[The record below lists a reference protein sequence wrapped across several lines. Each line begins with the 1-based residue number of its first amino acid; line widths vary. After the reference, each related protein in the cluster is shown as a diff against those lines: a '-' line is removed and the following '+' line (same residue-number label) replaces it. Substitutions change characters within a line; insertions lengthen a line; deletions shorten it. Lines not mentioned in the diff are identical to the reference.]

1 MKKAVPIKLRKA
13 IKESIYGVIGLEDSS
28 SSEETPNSI
37 AKTTRG
43 RPIGKKQAKI
53 ARRKSGD
60 EDFNEAMADMVQSR
74 KDAVEERKLS
84 REKRCRGRKEEGG
97 GR

>member
-37 AKTTRG
+37 AKTTK
-43 RPIGKKQAKI
+43 GKT
-53 ARRKSGD
+53 
-60 EDFNEAMADMVQSR
+60 NW
-74 KDAVEERKLS
+74 
-84 REKRCRGRKEEGG
+84 KETSEFLFDGHIQP
-97 GR
+97 